1 MSKRVRYVAKW
12 IFHYILSP
20 IVPHLP
26 FPLLRLIGR
35 VLGAINY
42 FVNAHLRGR
51 IENNLRTVFPE
62 KSPVEIREICQ
73 RNFINHA
80 MHSLEILYLPR
91 IDEDFVKRRIKVH
104 NLEHVERAAE
114 KGKGIIFI
122 LGHIGFYYLSGV
134 AFQVLTSISLND
146 ISQEVSKLDISALD
160 RKILEKR
167 LANYQDRIG
176 GKVFERGGSLLGVV
190 KAIKR
195 NEAISL
201 FLDAFT
207 SEADPVVSLLDRKT
221 RLPQGPIRMSKQTGA
236 EIIFSTAIR
245 EPDGSMT
252 LAFYDPGKLD
262 FTGDKKQDLQHNAQK
277 CADLLDQ
284 AIRQH
289 PDQWH
294 LWRLFHERFQED
306 HE

>member
-1 MSKRVRYVAKW
+1 MRRRVRYLAKW
-12 IFHYILSP
+12 IFHYVLSP
-20 IVPHLP
+20 VIPHVP

-35 VLGAINY
+35 VLGGINY
-42 FVNAHLRGR
+42 SVNARLRHQ
-51 IENNLRTVFPE
+51 IENNLRAVFPDR
-62 KSPVEIREICQ
+62 SPEEIHEICR

-91 IDEDFVKRRIKVH
+91 IDEEFIKKRIRVH

-114 KGKGIIFI
+114 KGRGIVFI
-122 LGHIGFYYLSGV
+122 LGHIGYYYLSGV
-134 AFQVLTSISLND
+134 TCQLLTGVSLND

-176 GKVFERGGSLLGVV
+176 GKVFERGGSLLGVI

-195 NEAISL
+195 NEAITL

-207 SEADPVVSLLDRKT
+207 SESDPIVSLLDRKA
-221 RLPQGPIRMSKQTGA
+221 RMPQGPIRMAMQTGA
-236 EIIFSTAIR
+236 AIIFSTAIR
-245 EPDGSMT
+245 EPDGSMIFT
-252 LAFYDPGKLD
+252 FYDPLELD
-262 FTGDKKQDLQHNAQK
+262 ITGDKKKDLQHNAQK
-277 CADLLDQ
+277 CADLLDP
-284 AIRQH
+284 AIRQN

-294 LWRLFHERFQED
+294 LWRLFHERFLEN